1 VRGRERLVDV
11 VVHHVEPHVA
21 GATAAEQGVEVRA
34 VVVEESARVV
44 HDVGDLRD
52 VALEEPD
59 RVRVGQHERGGVVAD
74 GRLKRLD
81 VDSPVVAGWEF
92 DHVVARQRGGR
103 EVRPVRG
110 GGDHDLGPVVAVVL
124 VVRLRDRDT
133 GELAGGARG
142 RLERRRPSIPRSRRG
157 TPGAGTAVRG
167 SPARPAAERSGWIA
181 AFGSTAT
188 SSVNF
193 GLYFIVQLPSG
204 YGPESI
210 AQVICESRV

>member
-1 VRGRERLVDV
+1 VDV

-142 RLERRRPSIPRSRRG
+142 RLERDGVHPADLAEVLLEPVLQFEVPLRGPRR
-157 TPGAGTAVRG
+157 
-167 SPARPAAERSGWIA
+167 ERSGWIA